1 MRKTITQREKRAL
14 NALINNPV
22 MRENLDTI
30 VGCSNSPELVAGL
43 RRKGLIVPCEKVER
57 FDKDGNSCYP
67 GRYSLMPE
75 DKIIAREW
83 LGGSDA

>member
-1 MRKTITQREKRAL
+1 MSKTITQREKRAL

-30 VGCSNSPELVAGL
+30 AGCSNSPELVAGL

-67 GRYSLMPE
+67 GRSSLMPE

>member
-1 MRKTITQREKRAL
+1 MNKTITQREKRAL

>member
-1 MRKTITQREKRAL
+1 MNKTITQREKRAL

-75 DKIIAREW
+75 DKIIAREL
-83 LGGSDA
+83 LGGNHA

>member
-1 MRKTITQREKRAL
+1 MSKTITQREKRAL

>member
-1 MRKTITQREKRAL
+1 MSKTITQREKRAL

-30 VGCSNSPELVAGL
+30 AGCSHSPELVAGL
-43 RRKGLIVPCEKVER
+43 RRKGLLVPCERVEK

-67 GRYSLMPE
+67 GCYSLMLE
-75 DKIIAREW
+75 DRVIVREW
-83 LGGSDA
+83 LGGSHA